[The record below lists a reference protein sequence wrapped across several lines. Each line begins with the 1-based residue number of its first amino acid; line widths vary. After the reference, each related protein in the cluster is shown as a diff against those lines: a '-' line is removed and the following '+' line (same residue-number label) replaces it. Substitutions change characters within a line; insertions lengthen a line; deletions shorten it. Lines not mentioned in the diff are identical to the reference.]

1 MLKDLPPNNPDAA
14 AILEALSGHLSQEA
28 RSRAWLAIGDALAR
42 LEQLEERNDEGR
54 PWVEVL
60 QAHLEGDS
68 GTSSMSLGHLNK
80 IRRVRTFVR
89 ASEKPDGSPFTDAEL
104 GSAGFSALEIA
115 ERFHKL
121 DAVRGSQ
128 ALSEC
133 ILEAKPYTKL
143 REEYEAFIQDHPDRL
158 TARRMTWLK
167 KREEQKAGHL
177 PQPTRTMIE
186 RILLE
191 DPLLFFGASSVV
203 VERFVPRAILPIL
216 GRTDFGFLVRAPRE
230 PLRLVGVEFIASNR
244 IRKRDLHD
252 LTAQVEF
259 QSSFFDRYW
268 LLSEAPAS
276 ELDKVAGMLVDHLV
290 DRVGIVRI
298 EMERLQKVI
307 TAVRGDQP
315 PEHRRRILMDRLEI

>member
-1 MLKDLPPNNPDAA
+1 MLTDPPPNNPDAA
-14 AILEALSGHLSQEA
+14 AILEALSGHLVQEA
-28 RSRAWLAIGDALAR
+28 PSRAWLTIGDALAR

-60 QAHLEGDS
+60 QAHLES
-68 GTSSMSLGHLNK
+68 FSRTSSMSLGHLNK
-80 IRRVRTFVR
+80 IRRVRAFVR

-115 ERFHKL
+115 ERFNKL
-121 DAVRGSQ
+121 DAVRGRQ

-133 ILEAKPYTKL
+133 ILEAKSYTQL
-143 REEYEAFIQDHPDRL
+143 REEYEAFAHDHPDRL

-177 PQPTRTMIE
+177 PQPTRIMIE
-186 RILLE
+186 RILLD
-191 DPLLFFGASSVV
+191 DPLLFFGAPSVV
-203 VERFVPRAILPIL
+203 VERFEPRAILPVL
-216 GRTDFGFLVRAPRE
+216 GRTDFGFLARVPRE
-230 PLRLVGVEFIASNR
+230 PLRLVGVEFMARKR
-244 IRKRDLHD
+244 IRERDLHD
-252 LTAQVEF
+252 LTTQLGF

-276 ELDKVAGMLVDHLV
+276 ELDKVARMLVDHLV

-298 EMERLQKVI
+298 EMERFQKVI
-307 TAVRGDQP
+307 TAMKGDQP
-315 PEHRRRILMDRLEI
+315 PEHRRRVLMDRLER